1 MLDDRSLTQ
10 TEVAY
15 RGLRQ
20 SILECDLAPSAK
32 IKANAVRERYGVSLG
47 AAREALSRL
56 VADGLVTV
64 AAQRGCV
71 VAPVSWEEFEQLNE
85 LRTEIEV
92 SCLRKSI
99 VSGDLKWESGV
110 AGALHRLT
118 RLHDLGL
125 DASSFHLRS
134 DWQEAHVE
142 FHRALVAACPNRVL
156 QELRENLF
164 ERTLR
169 YRYWSVGLRLASG
182 ERDVRQEHIDLATL
196 TQVRDAEGACAA
208 IEAHFRKT
216 TEALLSAARSGGD
229 RDAAEIKLA
238 NRLSGSKAARAR
250 S

>member
-1 MLDDRSLTQ
+1 MDDRSLTQ

-20 SILECDLAPSAK
+20 SILECDLAPSTK
-32 IKANAVRERYGVSLG
+32 IKANAVCERYGVSLG

-56 VADGLVTV
+56 VSDGLVTV
-64 AAQRGCV
+64 AAQKGCV

-99 VSGDLKWESGV
+99 LNGDLKWESGV

-125 DASSFHLRS
+125 DATSSHLRS

-142 FHRALVAACPNRVL
+142 FHLALVAACPNRCL
-156 QELRENLF
+156 LELRDTLF

-182 ERDVRQEHIDLATL
+182 ERDVRQEHIDLARL
-196 TQVRDAEGACAA
+196 TQARNADNACAT
-208 IEAHFRKT
+208 IEEHFKKT
-216 TEALLSAARSGGD
+216 TEALLSAARLRGEHDGSGLT
-229 RDAAEIKLA
+229 LA
-238 NRLSGSKAARAR
+238 SRLSGSKNSRTKK
-250 S
+250 